1 MYSTFIHATD
11 LSESHYGMCEEAKG
25 IADKFNAKLYLMH
38 VIEPPASLQL
48 AQSLGFAEFDMPQA
62 DDAISVMRVLGES
75 LGIPKEQLIVE
86 VGSIKS
92 KVLKKIDE
100 LRCDIIILGKR
111 SPDALHHLLGSTAHA
126 VSHQASCHV
135 LTLHP

>member
-11 LSESHYGMCEEAKG
+11 LSQNHYAMCEEAKN

-38 VIEPPASLQL
+38 VIEPPVSLQL
-48 AQSLGFAEFDMPQA
+48 AQSLGFAEFDMPLREDAVAVMQVIA
-62 DDAISVMRVLGES
+62 DS
-75 LGIPKEQLIVE
+75 LGLAEDQLIVE
-86 VGSIKS
+86 IGSIKS
-92 KVLKKIDE
+92 HILNKIKE
-100 LRCDIIILGKR
+100 LHCDLMIVGKH

-126 VSHQASCHV
+126 VSHHAPCHV

>member
-11 LSESHYGMCEEAKG
+11 LSENHYAMCEEAKK
-25 IADKFNAKLYLMH
+25 IADKFNGKLYLMH

-48 AQSLGFAEFDMPQA
+48 AQGLGFAEFDLPQRE
-62 DDAISVMRVLGES
+62 DAFSVMRVIGDS
-75 LGIPKEQLIVE
+75 LDIPEQQLIVE

-92 KVLKKIDE
+92 HVLKMIDT
-100 LRCDIIILGKR
+100 LNCDMIILGKR